1 MCTGFAASSSLCV
14 TINVRQF
21 TGWAVLLSENQTC
34 LRCGH
39 TEFVLRLDNKS
50 RMSREVD
57 VRFRESLGVQF
68 PRATRLICAFQN
80 HNDVVRFQNVLVK
93 RLARFGLSLA
103 EEKSSLLRF
112 GRFAERDC
120 REMNESKPGV
130 FDFLGFTHYCGHS
143 RAGRYKLKRKTSK
156 KKFRQKLEAMKDWLR
171 SNLSTPTEQ
180 VWQTLNRKLRG
191 HYQYYGVSDNWDY
204 LLSYRDKVIELVS
217 RWISRRSQ
225 RSMSKTDFYK
235 QFLPGHPLVRPQR
248 LTNLFAN

>member
-1 MCTGFAASSSLCV
+1 
-14 TINVRQF
+14 
-21 TGWAVLLSENQTC
+21 
-34 LRCGH
+34 
-39 TEFVLRLDNKS
+39 
-50 RMSREVD
+50 
-57 VRFRESLGVQF
+57 
-68 PRATRLICAFQN
+68 
-80 HNDVVRFQNVLVK
+80 VRFQAVLVK

-120 REMNESKPGV
+120 REMNEGKPGV

-143 RAGRYKLKRKTSK
+143 RTGRYKLKRKTSK
-156 KKFRQKLEAMKDWLR
+156 KKLRQKLQAMKDWLR
-171 SNLSTPTEQ
+171 SNLSTPSEQ

-204 LLSYRDKVIELVS
+204 LLSYRDKVIEPVS
-217 RWISRRSQ
+217 HWIGRRSQ

-235 QFLPGHPLVRPQR
+235 QLLPCHPLVRPHR